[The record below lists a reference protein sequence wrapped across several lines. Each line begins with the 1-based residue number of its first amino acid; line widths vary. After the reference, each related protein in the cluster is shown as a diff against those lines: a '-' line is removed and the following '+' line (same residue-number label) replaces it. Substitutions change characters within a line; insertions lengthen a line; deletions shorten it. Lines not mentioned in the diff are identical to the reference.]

1 MWLTIT
7 TAVLVGTLF
16 GMQAA
21 DAQAPAAPAP
31 PPAAAVEPPVPQG
44 RPLEARHLLA
54 HRAAYRLTLAPQQNQ
69 GNIASANGGMIYE
82 LVDACDGWATRQR
95 FTLTLTDR
103 EGTEIETAS
112 DYSTFETKDGRRLR
126 FTLTQ
131 LTQGAVTQ
139 RIAGEAE
146 LNANGSGVIRYSE
159 PEVKEERLAAGT
171 MLPNAHTI
179 ITLNAA
185 RNGQRL
191 VVGPLFDGTSSDG
204 PQDTTTVLSAWD
216 APRENAEFPLLSP
229 LGSVRM
235 RIAFFDREAQ
245 QQGGGATTPS
255 YEVSL
260 RYWENGVA
268 DQMLMDFREFAV
280 DGRMV
285 KLEPVPG
292 GC

>member
-1 MWLTIT
+1 MRLTLT
-7 TAVLVGTLF
+7 TALVLGTLVG
-16 GMQAA
+16 MPPAE
-21 DAQAPAAPAP
+21 AQAPAAPG
-31 PPAAAVEPPVPQG
+31 AATAVPQG
-44 RPLEARHLLA
+44 QPIEARHLAA
-54 HRAAYRLTLAPQQNQ
+54 HRAAYRLTLAPQRDP
-69 GNIASANGGMIYE
+69 GNIASAQGGMIYE

-146 LNANGSGVIRYSE
+146 LNADGSGTIRYTE
-159 PEVKEERLAAGT
+159 PEQREERLAAGT
-171 MLPNAHTI
+171 MLPNAHTV

-185 RNGQRL
+185 RRGQRL

-216 APRENAEFPLLSP
+216 GPRENAEFPMLSP

>member
-1 MWLTIT
+1 MRLTLT
-7 TAVLVGTLF
+7 TALVLGTLL
-16 GMQAA
+16 GMPPAG
-21 DAQAPAAPAP
+21 AQAPAPSDAW
-31 PPAAAVEPPVPQG
+31 VPVPQDQPIEV
-44 RPLEARHLLA
+44 RNLAA
-54 HRAAYRLTLAPQQNQ
+54 HRAAYRLTLAPQRDP
-69 GNIASANGGMIYE
+69 GNIASAQGGMIYE

-146 LNANGSGVIRYSE
+146 LNADGSGTVRYTE
-159 PEVKEERLAAGT
+159 PEPREERLAPGT

-185 RNGQRL
+185 RRGQRL

-216 APRENAEFPLLSP
+216 GPREVPEFPALSP

-268 DQMLMDFREFAV
+268 DQMLMDFREFVV

-285 KLEPVPG
+285 KLEELPG